1 MSKLSAKDSKRYPEL
16 QHFASADEASQI
28 LSAWQKQLMTMPRF
42 WLTLLGYTVVVGLA
56 ATLMLIVLRVYFRLS
71 SGVFGGLV
79 GGVTGGTGAIALNWL
94 WRHRCRRFLR
104 SELIARGVPICLPCG
119 YDLRGQN
126 DPRCPE
132 CGATFD
138 PDLIKS
144 KDP

>member
-1 MSKLSAKDSKRYPEL
+1 MSKLTAKDSKRYPEL
-16 QHFASADEASQI
+16 QHFASTDEASQ
-28 LSAWQKQLMTMPRF
+28 LLKAWQKQLMKMPRF
-42 WLTLLGYTVVVGLA
+42 WVSLLVYTVVVGLITPL
-56 ATLMLIVLRVYFRLS
+56 TLIALRGYFSLP